1 MAPPYVLERI
11 AAMTA
16 VEERAFASW
25 SKMLA
30 EIKAHPQC
38 WTSREEM
45 ASDRKAINL
54 AMLTG
59 LDAADQRMMAR
70 TDKLVKE
77 KKALSL
83 EDAKARE
90 TVMAR
95 NRQRFGRLQ
104 TALFPSDDLSLALW
118 SPQRLV
124 DEMPPRKAGAQFIVI
139 VAKRGTGKTTLARPL
154 IERLFSSGRVAGVT
168 VMSGTDS
175 ITGDFD
181 FLRRSPSARIMG
193 FSNDGITALIK
204 AQKAAGAA
212 RVDQLLVVDDA
223 MGNSEAERSQPLRDL
238 ATNGRNLGI
247 YVIIISQSLTHVL
260 SPAARTNADYVLFAA
275 LTDAQIKELESDVFQ
290 GITATS
296 AELKAFIKLNTSPR
310 VPYQFA
316 AYITRPM
323 SRIVLCAAEPPA
335 SDAEPEVFAEAAEDD
350 GMDALVVKARALE
363 LDDEEEGAFVQAGMP
378 AREELEERGDG
389 ETTAP
394 PMRDDEAEE
403 DTVRS
408 PMGIRAF
415 KADAEAIP
423 DLYETPTWAVHKLLS
438 FLRERE
444 WLSSTETVWEAC
456 NGGGRISG
464 VLEEAGFN
472 VIKTDLFFCEGDAKR
487 SYLDWQPETWDA
499 MITNP
504 PYQFKTKFLERAVEL
519 GKKWFMLLPI
529 EAMGSKG
536 RADLYRAG
544 AFQFI
549 VETTPVEFTKKGR
562 EVAISAAMVWIGG
575 GWSDKPEIQWLP
587 HGKGE

>member
-1 MAPPYVLERI
+1 MAPSYVLERI

-30 EIKAHPQC
+30 EIKSHPQC

-45 ASDRKAINL
+45 AKDRKAINL
-54 AMLTG
+54 AMLRG

-77 KKALSL
+77 KKVLSL

-90 TVMAR
+90 AVMAR

-350 GMDALVVKARALE
+350 GMEALVGKARALE

-378 AREELEERGDG
+378 AREEEEERVVRNK
-389 ETTAP
+389 EPEA
-394 PMRDDEAEE
+394 RDDEAEE
-403 DTVRS
+403 DAPPEPRS
-408 PMGIRAF
+408 PFGHRSFISN
-415 KADAEAIP
+415 AEAVP
-423 DLYETPTWAVHKLLS
+423 DLYETPTWAAKKLLA
-438 FLRERE
+438 FLRVRE
-444 WLSSTETVWEAC
+444 WLSPTETVWEAC

-464 VLEEAGFN
+464 VLEAAGFN

-487 SYLDWQPETWDA
+487 SYLDWQPESWDV

-504 PYQFKTKFLERAVEL
+504 
-519 GKKWFMLLPI
+519 
-529 EAMGSKG
+529 
-536 RADLYRAG
+536 
-544 AFQFI
+544 
-549 VETTPVEFTKKGR
+549 
-562 EVAISAAMVWIGG
+562 
-575 GWSDKPEIQWLP
+575 
-587 HGKGE
+587 